1 VARGA
6 EVVHVRAEPGSVQG
20 FAAEALLTAVQLSR
34 TAGRGHGNVLR
45 RSRAAALCRPELG
58 TLRSR
63 AARRRLNGAA
73 GIDAVLQVG
82 TGLSVPHELPT
93 VTHDD
98 MTVIQA
104 VRHGYAEWGALS
116 RRSVDA
122 RIDVQRAAY
131 EQAVACC
138 VEGGW
143 AARSLVEDYGIP
155 PEKVHVVGVGRN
167 RDVAVTADR
176 DWTHPR
182 YLFVGRDWERKNGPA
197 VVRAFE
203 RLRADIPEARL
214 DLVGG
219 HPPVDSPGVTGHG
232 VMRLDDPVE
241 RGRLDQ
247 LFSRATCFVM
257 PSLFE
262 PFGLVFAEAS
272 AAGVPSIGT
281 TVGGCADL
289 LEGCGRVIDPSDEEA
304 LLAAMLEL
312 AVPAVAERCGLRARE
327 RAKKFTGAEVAGRVI
342 RALEPGGE
350 PATPERAASYTEAHA
365 FPDR

>member
-1 VARGA
+1 MG
-6 EVVHVRAEPGSVQG
+6 
-20 FAAEALLTAVQLSR
+20 
-34 TAGRGHGNVLR
+34 
-45 RSRAAALCRPELG
+45 
-58 TLRSR
+58 
-63 AARRRLNGAA
+63 
-73 GIDAVLQVG
+73 
-82 TGLSVPHELPT
+82 
-93 VTHDD
+93 
-98 MTVIQA
+98 
-104 VRHGYAEWGALS
+104 
-116 RRSVDA
+116 
-122 RIDVQRAAY
+122 
-131 EQAVACC
+131 
-138 VEGGW
+138 
-143 AARSLVEDYGIP
+143 
-155 PEKVHVVGVGRN
+155 K
-167 RDVAVTADR
+167 
-176 DWTHPR
+176 
-182 YLFVGRDWERKNGPA
+182 DWERKNGPA

-304 LLAAMLEL
+304 LLAAMAEL
-312 AVPAVAERCGLRARE
+312 AVPAVAERLGLSARE
-327 RAKKFTGAEVAGRVI
+327 RAKAFTWAEVAGRVI

-365 FPDR
+365 FRPLKRRNGVLAQGFPSDHLAIRPAGGDAGLPEPVRGLRRVSRRGEPALLPAALRAGAGNQTARGATGSP